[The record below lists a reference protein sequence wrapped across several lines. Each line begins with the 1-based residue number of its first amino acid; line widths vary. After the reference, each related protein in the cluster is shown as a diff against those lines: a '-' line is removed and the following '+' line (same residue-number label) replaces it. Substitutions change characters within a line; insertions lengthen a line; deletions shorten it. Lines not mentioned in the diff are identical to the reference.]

1 MTESKASPY
10 EVRCARCDVSFPVEA
25 KTCMHCGGPTG
36 KPGRFASASEGVFS
50 TGPNNDNNFG
60 TGVLIGQSQ
69 PHADPARAPFEPSE
83 GSPFS
88 HGDAFDEEVYAD
100 ARASGQLGG
109 GIGVSDSAS
118 EEEETSVGRSLMNSL
133 GGVIWVVLLVGFS
146 LARSCGD

>member
-50 TGPNNDNNFG
+50 TGPNDDDNFG
-60 TGVLIGQSQ
+60 TGVRTGQSQ
-69 PHADPARAPFEPSE
+69 SHTDPARAPFEPSE

-88 HGDAFDEEVYAD
+88 HGDASEEEVDAD

-109 GIGVSDSAS
+109 GIGGSDSAS
-118 EEEETSVGRSLMNSL
+118 EEEQTSVGRSLMNSL
-133 GGVIWVVLLVGFS
+133 GGVIWVVLLIGFS